1 MKVATMRRRQT
12 IVIVAIIFFGF
23 CTYSLLRIGP
33 KNLPKVQ
40 TESSTPPPP
49 PSPPPPDDP
58 SIWEDPPESRGGP
71 KPKPVEG
78 SSAHPIQ
85 FLISG
90 AQREFEAVK
99 KKQSASLKAAVKEY
113 RRRYKMPPP
122 PNFDKWYEFASEN
135 NIQLL
140 DEFDTI
146 YDLITPFW
154 GLKPKTIRSRAKEA
168 LGYDNAL
175 LGVSIRNHKVSYIE
189 GGQEWQQNATKG
201 MIEKF
206 VAYLPDMDLA
216 FNIHDEPR
224 VAVPHD
230 DLARLV
236 EKAKHTNMPAA
247 NAVKSPANDFSPRAA
262 ELGQG
267 TGFAETKQSRFNVFA
282 HQATWTNSRMSCP
295 PDSPAR
301 SLEEDE
307 RVDDRSRYGY
317 SELGFVYNST
327 AMSDICLTPS
337 LSHTYGFFER
347 PNAYNI
353 VHDLFPIF
361 SQSKISSYGDLIY
374 PSPWYWYEKVAYEE
388 GKDRS
393 WRDKQ
398 DKLYWRGSTTGG
410 FSRNGGWRRHHRQ
423 HFVQKINAPD
433 KAKIMINTGDEKHP
447 KWEVR
452 EVPRGEHRDLVDIH
466 FSHVGQCDPGDCD
479 AQIGFF
485 DVVDHVEQQDAWMYK
500 YLLDIDGNAFSGR
513 FYAFLQSHSLT
524 FKLAV
529 FREWHYEWLKPWI
542 HYVPLSL
549 QGEDWLEAV
558 RYFGATTE
566 GSEDGEKIAVASREW
581 ANQVVRKEDME
592 AWFFRLLLE

>member
-1 MKVATMRRRQT
+1 MRVAAIMRRRQ
-12 IVIVAIIFFGF
+12 IILIAVIVSFALF
-23 CTYSLLRIGP
+23 TLSLLHISP
-33 KNLPKVQ
+33 AKK
-40 TESSTPPPP
+40 TEVPGTPSVPEPPPAP
-49 PSPPPPDDP
+49 APLV
-58 SIWEDPPESRGGP
+58 WEDPPEIKGGP
-71 KPKPVEG
+71 KPKAAQS
-78 SSAHPIQ
+78 SSAHPIL
-85 FLISG
+85 FLIGDS
-90 AQREFEAVK
+90 QREFKETRER
-99 KKQSASLKAAVKEY
+99 QSKSLEAAVKEY
-113 RRRYKMPPP
+113 RRRYQMPPP
-122 PNFDKWYEFASEN
+122 PNFDKWYEFAKKN
-135 NIQLL
+135 GVQLV

-154 GLKPKTIRSRAKEA
+154 GLKPKTIRARAKEA

-175 LGVSIRNHKVSYIE
+175 IGVAIRNHQVTHVE

-206 VAYLPDMDLA
+206 IKYLPDMDLA

-224 VAVPHD
+224 VVVPHD

-236 EKAKHTNMPAA
+236 DKAKQTNMPAA
-247 NAVKSPANDFSPRAA
+247 HSVLTPANDFSPRAP
-262 ELGQG
+262 ELGDG
-267 TGFAETKQSRFNVFA
+267 AGFEETKSSRFNVFA

-301 SLEEDE
+301 ILEEDE
-307 RVDDRSRYGY
+307 RSDDRSRYGY

-337 LSHTYGFFER
+337 LSSTYGFFER

-388 GKDRS
+388 DKDRP
-393 WRDKQ
+393 WAEKE

-423 HFVQKINAPD
+423 HFVQKINARD
-433 KAKIMINTGDEKHP
+433 NAKIMVNDGEPGQQPNWQPH
-447 KWEVR
+447 
-452 EVPRGEHRDLVDIH
+452 EVPRGEHRDIIDVH

-479 AQIGFF
+479 AQVGFF
-485 DVVDHVEQQDAWMYK
+485 EVVDHVEQQDAWAFK
-500 YLLDIDGNAFSGR
+500 HLLDIDGNAFSGR
-513 FYAFLQSHSLT
+513 FYAFLQSHSMT

-529 FREWHYEWLKPWI
+529 FREWHNEWLKPWV
-542 HYVPLSL
+542 HYVPLSI

-558 RYFGATTE
+558 RFFGTDAEGKKEAT
-566 GSEDGEKIAVASREW
+566 KIAEASREW
-581 ANQVVRKEDME
+581 ANKVVRKEDME